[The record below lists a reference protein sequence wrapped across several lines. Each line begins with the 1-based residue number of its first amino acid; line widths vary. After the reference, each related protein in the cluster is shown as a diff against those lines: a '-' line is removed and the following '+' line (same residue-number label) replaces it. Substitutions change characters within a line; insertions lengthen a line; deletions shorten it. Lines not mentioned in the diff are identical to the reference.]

1 MAISLHESI
10 RTFRKQAGLSQEK
23 VAEIIGVTRQAVT
36 KWESGK
42 ASPSTENLI
51 KLAEIF
57 GVSLDSLIGIPE
69 ESSCI
74 PQSLHQ
80 SDHRIWKRNIAIGLG
95 FAAAYLIIFLLSR
108 IIYADW
114 QNSSFVGALFSTDTP
129 GNYLLGWLLHQNLF
143 WFAAGISAFP
153 AFLGKTRFSLITL
166 CAFVLG
172 LFIGEVFGKYPAG
185 IPYGHGHYGWAI
197 WCILFLAAIIIGIVV
212 EIIIAKRISKEP

>member
-10 RTFRKQAGLSQEK
+10 RKFRKQAGLSQEK

-51 KLAEIF
+51 KLSEIF
-57 GVSLDSLIGIPE
+57 GVSLDSLIGVPE
-69 ESSCI
+69 GSSCT
-74 PQSLHQ
+74 PLSSHRY
-80 SDHRIWKRNIAIGLG
+80 DHRIWKRNIAIGLG

-114 QNSSFVGALFSTDTP
+114 QNSSFFGALFSTDTP
-129 GNYLLGWLLHQNLF
+129 GNYLLGWLLHQNIF
-143 WFAAGISAFP
+143 WFAAGISSFP

-166 CAFVLG
+166 CAFILG
-172 LFIGEVFGKYPAG
+172 QFIGEIFGEYPPG

-197 WCILFLAAIIIGIVV
+197 WCTLFLSSIIVGIVM
-212 EIIIAKRISKEP
+212 EILKKRNAKKA